1 VSRGAGGLAGS
12 VEGRADRDLGLL
24 VLGLGNLICRDDG
37 VGPLM
42 VERLA
47 AGWEPAAGAEVA
59 DGGTLGLSLMPL
71 VERAENLLLVD
82 AIAADAPPGTL
93 VRLAGEEVGPAVTHR
108 LSPHQIG
115 VADLLDSLLLV
126 GRLPSRVVLLG
137 LVPESLGLGVGL
149 TDEVAAGV
157 PALESAVLAEA
168 AEMGFPFE
176 AKRTDATPAAAGRAG
191 AAVPGRL

>member
-1 VSRGAGGLAGS
+1 VDRK
-12 VEGRADRDLGLL
+12 ADCDLGLL

-71 VERAENLLLVD
+71 VERAERLLLVD

-93 VRLAGEEVGPAVTHR
+93 VRLAGEEVGPAVAQR

-115 VADLLDSLLLV
+115 VADLLDGLRLID
-126 GRLPSRVVLLG
+126 RLPSRVILLG

-149 TDEVAAGV
+149 TDDVAAGI
-157 PALESAVLAEA
+157 PALEAAVLAETA
-168 AEMGFPFE
+168 AMGFPFE
-176 AKRTDATPAAAGRAG
+176 AKPTDAIPGLAGRAG
-191 AAVPGRL
+191 AAAPGSL

>member
-1 VSRGAGGLAGS
+1 MI
-12 VEGRADRDLGLL
+12 
-24 VLGLGNLICRDDG
+24 LGLGNLICRDDG

-47 AGWEPAAGAEVA
+47 AGWEPAAGAELA

-71 VERAENLLLVD
+71 VERAESLLLID

-115 VADLLDSLLLV
+115 VADLLDGLRLID
-126 GRLPSRVVLLG
+126 RLPSRVVLLG
-137 LVPESLGLGVGL
+137 LVPASLGLGVGL
-149 TDEVAAGV
+149 TDEVAVGL
-157 PALESAVLAEA
+157 PALEGAVLAEA
-168 AEMGFPFE
+168 TAMGFPFE
-176 AKRTDATPAAAGRAG
+176 AKPTDEMPAPADRVG
-191 AAVPGRL
+191 AAIAGGL

>member
-1 VSRGAGGLAGS
+1 MPPEAH
-12 VEGRADRDLGLL
+12 RDLDLL
-24 VLGLGNLICRDDG
+24 VLGLGNLLCRDDG

-47 AGWEPAAGAEVA
+47 AGWEPAAGTEVA

-71 VERAENLLLVD
+71 VERAERLLLVD
-82 AIAADAPPGTL
+82 AVAADAPPGTL
-93 VRLAGEEVGPAVTHR
+93 VRLEGEEVGPAVTHR

-115 VADLLDSLLLV
+115 VADLLNGLLLV
-126 GRLPSRVVLLG
+126 GRLPPRVVLLG
-137 LVPESLGLGVGL
+137 LVPASLKLGVGL

-168 AEMGFPFE
+168 AAMGFPLE
-176 AKRTDATPAAAGRAG
+176 VKTTDAIPAPAGRTGAAAARC
-191 AAVPGRL
+191 L